1 MTTLYKNKKMLCIFL
16 LPAVAVV
23 ALLIFLPVIVNVY
36 YSLFKWTA
44 YSKNRDFVGMRYIK
58 KLFTDAAVWKAAANN
73 AKYAV
78 EIGRAH
84 V

>member
-1 MTTLYKNKKMLCIFL
+1 MLCIFL

-44 YSKNRDFVGMRYIK
+44 YSKKMDFVGMRYIK
-58 KLFTDAAVWKAAANN
+58 NYLLTPQSGKQQQIMRNM
-73 AKYAV
+73 
-78 EIGRAH
+78 R
-84 V
+84 